1 MFPMDDVN
9 DAEDETTDVE
19 SWKPGKQHPSNN
31 QLFDYMIFVCKL
43 FWMLN
48 KSYKEKELDK

>member
-1 MFPMDDVN
+1 MDDVN

-31 QLFDYMIFVCKL
+31 QLFDYMIFVCK
-43 FWMLN
+43 FFQMLN